1 MWSILNGTIVNVF
14 TVLIG
19 GTAGLTL
26 GGRLPQRYQRII
38 LDVLG
43 LVTVVLGVDAGVNG
57 FNAAVNKY
65 QGATGAAFGPRLA
78 MVLVASL
85 VLGSVIGTALRLHER
100 IEALGAALH
109 RRLPGR
115 KKNTSPSTARDA
127 SDEPEDADGLSAGA
141 RFAQGFLAASVLFCI
156 GPLTLLGCLNNGARA
171 DPGLLYVK
179 ACLDAFSSMAL
190 AASLGAGVLG
200 SILTIVVVQGGLSM
214 AAYHLGGAIGG
225 LPLDMMNVVGG
236 VVLLATALLL
246 LEIRKIPVA
255 NLLPAIFLPP
265 VLIALARVFFPAAL
279 PTLLVL
285 L

>member
-26 GGRLPQRYQRII
+26 GKRLPERYQRII

-57 FNAAVNKY
+57 FNAAVRQY
-65 QGATGAAFGPRLA
+65 RPIGEAGAAFGPRLA
-78 MVLVASL
+78 MVMVGSL
-85 VLGSVIGTALRLHER
+85 VLGAIIGTALRLHER

-115 KKNTSPSTARDA
+115 RAAREIDTLANRTEASAVDPDALSP
-127 SDEPEDADGLSAGA
+127 GA
-141 RFAQGFLAASVLFCI
+141 RFAQGFLASSVLFCI
-156 GPLTLLGCLNNGARA
+156 GPLTLLGCLNNGARG

-179 ACLDAFSSMAL
+179 ACLDAFSSMAP
-190 AASLGAGVLG
+190 AASLGSGVLG
-200 SILTIVVVQGGLSM
+200 SILTIVVIQGGLSL
-214 AAYHLGGAIGG
+214 AAAKLGDALGG
-225 LPLDMMNVVGG
+225 LSLDMMNVVGG

-255 NLLPAIFLPP
+255 NLVPAIFLPP
-265 VLIALARVFFPAAL
+265 ALIALARAVFPAVFAT
-279 PTLLVL
+279 P
-285 L
+285 

>member
-26 GGRLPQRYQRII
+26 GKRLPERYQRII

-57 FNAAVNKY
+57 LSAAIAKY
-65 QGATGAAFGPRLA
+65 GAGDKAFGPRLG
-78 MVLVASL
+78 MVLIGSL
-85 VLGSVIGTALRLHER
+85 VLGAVIGTALKLHER

-115 KKNTSPSTARDA
+115 RAAREIDTLANRTEASAVDPDALSP
-127 SDEPEDADGLSAGA
+127 GA
-141 RFAQGFLAASVLFCI
+141 RFAQGFLASSVLFCI
-156 GPLTLLGCLNNGARA
+156 GPLTLLGCLNNGARN

-190 AASLGAGVLG
+190 AASLGSGVLG
-200 SILTIVVVQGGLSM
+200 SILTIVVIQGGLSL
-214 AAYHLGGAIGG
+214 AAAKLGDALGG
-225 LPLDMMNVVGG
+225 LSLDMMNVVGG

-265 VLIALARVFFPAAL
+265 ALIALARLAFPVAFAT
-279 PTLLVL
+279 P
-285 L
+285 